1 MRKLSENEIKQV
13 SGGGGNYGQA
23 ELIAIRAI
31 AGTFLSPDIGSIAGA
46 YHWSGGRLWG
56 WCILLWNWK

>member
-13 SGGGGNYGQA
+13 SGGGGNYGLA

-46 YHWSGGRLWG
+46 
-56 WCILLWNWK
+56 